1 MSAAWGTAGVTAVTG
16 IVLVTATM
24 ADKERRSCT
33 NHDIFTKER
42 QRGTRQNRK
51 RAKFCAQNREDTVV
65 YLEHH
70 WLKLDLMFHSRLK
83 AVEESKG

>member
-1 MSAAWGTAGVTAVTG
+1 MLLGELLELPQSQELYLSLLQWQIRKEEV
-16 IVLVTATM
+16 VLITIFSPRR
-24 ADKERRSCT
+24 DKEGRET
-33 NHDIFTKER
+33 ER
-42 QRGTRQNRK
+42 G
-51 RAKFCAQNREDTVV
+51 QNREDTVV